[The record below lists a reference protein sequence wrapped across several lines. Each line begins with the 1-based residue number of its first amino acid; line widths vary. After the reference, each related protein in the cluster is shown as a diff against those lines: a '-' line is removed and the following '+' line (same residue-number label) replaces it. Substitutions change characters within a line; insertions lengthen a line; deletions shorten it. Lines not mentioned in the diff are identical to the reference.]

1 MTEPE
6 KKALSHIATETDPA
20 ALLQIAQNARGK
32 SPSVQKAALRR
43 LTEVSARHTPG
54 TVEHACWQMVHA
66 VEALRRLNGRRV
78 ARMHRMRPKI
88 EKDGEIGAL
97 EYCALKKT
105 DGFDEVMDY
114 GMPELTAEAIVLR
127 HQSHFSPAAIE
138 AARGRLEQSGVL
150 VDREGNIVRLEAEGG
165 PSV

>member
-1 MTEPE
+1 MTEAE
-6 KKALSHIATETDPA
+6 KKALFRIETETDPD
-20 ALLQIAQNARGK
+20 ALLQMARNARGK
-32 SPSVQKAALRR
+32 SPTVEKAALRR
-43 LTEVSARHTPG
+43 LADVSAKHTPG

-66 VEALRRLNGRRV
+66 VEALRRLNGRKV

-114 GMPELTAEAIVLR
+114 GTPELTAEAIILR
-127 HQSHFSPAAIE
+127 HPRHFSPTALA
-138 AARGRLEQSGVL
+138 AARTRLEQRGVQ
-150 VDREGNIVRLEAEGG
+150 VDQEGNIV
-165 PSV
+165 

>member
-1 MTEPE
+1 MTEAE
-6 KKALSHIATETDPA
+6 KKALAHVAAETDPED
-20 ALLQIAQNARGK
+20 LLQIARNARAK
-32 SPSVQKAALRR
+32 SPIVERAALRR
-43 LTEVSARHTPG
+43 LAEISAKHIPG

-66 VEALRRLNGRRV
+66 VEALRRLNGRKV

-105 DGFDEVMDY
+105 EGFNEVMKY

-127 HQSHFSPAAIE
+127 HAAHFSQIALA
-138 AARGRLEQSGVL
+138 AARTRLEQHGVQ
-150 VDREGNIVRLEAEGG
+150 VDGSGNIV
-165 PSV
+165 

>member
-6 KKALSHIATETDPA
+6 KKALSHIATATDPA
-20 ALLQIAQNARGK
+20 ALLQMARNARGK
-32 SPSVQKAALRR
+32 SPTVERAALRR
-43 LTEVSARHTPG
+43 LTEVSAAFTPG

-66 VEALRRLNGRRV
+66 VEALRRLNGRKV
-78 ARMHRMRPKI
+78 ARMNRMRSKI

-97 EYCALKKT
+97 EYCALNKT

-127 HQSHFSPAAIE
+127 HPSNFSSAAL
-138 AARGRLEQSGVL
+138 ATAQARLEQRGVQIDHEHLGLKESG
-150 VDREGNIVRLEAEGG
+150 
-165 PSV
+165 SSSSF